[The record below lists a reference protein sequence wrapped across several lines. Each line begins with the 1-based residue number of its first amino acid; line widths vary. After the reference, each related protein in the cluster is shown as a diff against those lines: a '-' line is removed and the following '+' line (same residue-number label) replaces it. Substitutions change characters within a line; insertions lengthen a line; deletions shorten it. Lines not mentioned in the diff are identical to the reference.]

1 MRQTARN
8 VKGLTPGRG
17 KAMFLG
23 GVETRKAARRLGAG
37 AVEGRRVRVGVSNKK
52 RAGTRLR
59 SGPPLAMATFSAYTQ
74 PGPPSKDDGGRMA
87 DGEAEH
93 AAWKTSDDYRKKGIY
108 VILCLL
114 LGKKANNFC
123 VSPFCGDTRMP
134 LSESQLIVFTLFPA
148 HVFQAIPH

>member
-59 SGPPLAMATFSAYTQ
+59 SGPSLAMATFSAYTQ
-74 PGPPSKDDGGRMA
+74 PGPPSKDDGGRTA

-93 AAWKTSDDYRKKGIY
+93 AAWKTSDDYRKKVFMSFY
-108 VILCLL
+108 VSFWE
-114 LGKKANNFC
+114 KKQIISA
-123 VSPFCGDTRMP
+123 SHPFG
-134 LSESQLIVFTLFPA
+134 V
-148 HVFQAIPH
+148 IPGCR